1 MELGRISTAMVTP
14 FSKSGAIDFDKT
26 ALLIEHLIANG
37 TDSLVV
43 CGTTGES
50 PTLTAVE
57 KEELLSFTINTVN
70 KRIPVI
76 AGTGSNSTAE
86 SIENTKM
93 ADRIGADGIM
103 LVTPYYNNTDQQ
115 GLYAHF
121 STIAAETKLPILLYN
136 IPGRSVINML
146 PETTISLS
154 KINNIRAVKE
164 ASGNLEQM
172 AEIITGTDENF
183 SVYSGDDGLTLPLL
197 SIGGSGVVS
206 VASHVV
212 GSEMQKMIAAFD
224 AGRTKEAAAMHRAFI
239 PLFGALFASPNPVPV
254 KYALQK
260 HNIDT
265 GGVRLPLVG
274 YDEENIV
281 FDKVW
286 ESFLKNELIFA

>member
-26 ALLIEHLIANG
+26 AQLIEHLIANG
-37 TDSLVV
+37 SDSLVV

-93 ADRIGADGIM
+93 ADQIGADGIM

-121 STIAAETKLPILLYN
+121 STIAAETKLPVLLYN

-154 KINNIRAVKE
+154 KIKNIRAVKE

-212 GSEMQKMIAAFD
+212 GNEMQKMIAAFD

-239 PLFGALFASPNPVPV
+239 PLFRALFASPNPVPV

-260 HNIDT
+260 FNIDT

-274 YDEENIV
+274 YDEQNIV